1 MKNFIF
7 LSAMAVAALSANA
20 QAVESGLKAQPIG
33 FQKTF
38 AKMNV
43 KGGELAPR
51 LEGAR
56 TPMRAIADDAQAAI
70 VNGVF
75 YQRPEGCYY
84 SAYTWGSADGSSLS
98 GLLVPTLA
106 PVTYLNACANPAA
119 ASWTINGQDASE
131 LADADN
137 NFVITWGVNT
147 TDQIV
152 GAMYAPTISV
162 GATSFTCP
170 PLSIGASGVSPQ
182 MTCNPAAVKLY
193 SGFNDGPAF
202 GTGSVL
208 EANIEGETGGKCT
221 AIYDVYEKPAA
232 PMYVESFDV
241 PFFSSLADPLGGK
254 TLTMEIYGFNE
265 EGKLEANPRHV
276 LTCSTVDDLD
286 SYNDPETGET
296 IYYGTAVF
304 TQNVENEFGDLV
316 AEPFV
321 LDYAYATILS
331 GYKEQGVDVQFRM
344 CYTGEDI
351 YELMFATPTRL
362 VTEVDG
368 ETRYYYFGNDSG
380 AYKMN
385 VFVNCFYDDIDY
397 PEFYNSLVASNDGQT
412 LETDSP
418 NLAEENRVNFVP
430 VYTAAPVIET
440 DENGEPVGSNYDIVD
455 CPDWVTLT
463 VDDSTRGQYGYSIIV
478 PEVEPLPA
486 GVEGRAAFIY
496 LEGRGVKSKKPLV
509 IRQGNVVGINNV
521 ETEHSANVIRY
532 NVAGQRVNNAKGLV
546 ISKNGKEL
554 VK

>member
-1 MKNFIF
+1 
-7 LSAMAVAALSANA
+7 MAVAALSANA

-43 KGGELAPR
+43 KGSELAPR

-182 MTCNPAAVKLY
+182 MTCNPAAVKIY
-193 SGFNDGPAF
+193 SGFEDGPAF
-202 GTGSVL
+202 GTGSVF
-208 EANIEGETGGKCT
+208 EAMIEGETGGKCT
-221 AIYDVYEKPAA
+221 ATYDVYEKPAA

-321 LDYAYATILS
+321 LDYAYATMLS

-344 CYTGEDI
+344 CYTGEDV

-368 ETRYYYFGNDSG
+368 ETRYYYYPGKDSG
-380 AYKMN
+380 VYKMN

-430 VYTAAPVIET
+430 VYTAAPLVET
-440 DENGEPVGSNYDIVD
+440 DENGETVGFNYEVVD
-455 CPDWVTLT
+455 CPDWVTLN
-463 VDDSTRGQYGYSIIV
+463 VDDSTRGQYGYSVIV

-521 ETEHSANVIRY
+521 ETENNANVIRY

>member
-7 LSAMAVAALSANA
+7 LSAMAVASLSANA
-20 QAVESGLKAQPIG
+20 QAVESGLKAQPID

-84 SAYTWGSADGSSLS
+84 SAYKWTGEDGNSLG
-98 GLLVPTLA
+98 GLLVPALS

-119 ASWTINGQDASE
+119 ASWTINGQDASD

-162 GATSFTCP
+162 GATSFSCP
-170 PLSIGASGVSPQ
+170 PLSIAASGVTPQ
-182 MTCNPAAVKLY
+182 MTSNPSAVKFY
-193 SGFNDGPAF
+193 SGFSDGPAF
-202 GTGSVL
+202 GTGSVMESTL
-208 EANIEGETGGKCT
+208 EEDGTGTVTGT
-221 AIYDVYEKPAA
+221 FDEYEKPVA
-232 PMYVESFDV
+232 PMYVESFDL

-254 TLTMEIYGFNE
+254 TLTLEIYGLNE
-265 EGKLEANPRHV
+265 EGKLEENPRHV
-276 LTCSTVDDLD
+276 LTCSTVDDLG
-286 SYNDPETGET
+286 SNKDPSTGET
-296 IYYGTAVF
+296 YYYGTAVF

-321 LDYAYATILS
+321 IDYPYATVLT
-331 GYKEQGVDVQFRM
+331 GYKQDGVDVQFGM
-344 CYTGEDI
+344 CFTGEDI
-351 YELMFATPTRL
+351 YELMFASPTRL
-362 VTEVDG
+362 VTETSEGVK
-368 ETRYYYFGNDSG
+368 YYYFGNDSG
-380 AYKMN
+380 SYKMN
-385 VFVNCFYDDIDY
+385 VLINCFYDDIDY

-412 LETDSP
+412 LKTDNP
-418 NLAEENRVNFVP
+418 NLAEENCVNFVP
-430 VYTAAPVIET
+430 VYTAAPLIET
-440 DENGEPVGSNYDIVD
+440 DENGEAVGFNYDVVD
-455 CPDWVTLT
+455 CPDWVTLN
-463 VDDSTRGQYGYSIIV
+463 VDDSTRGQYGYSVIV
-478 PEVEPLPA
+478 PEVEALPA

-509 IRQGNVVGINNV
+509 IRQGEVTGINNV
-521 ETEHSANVIRY
+521 ETENNANVIRY
-532 NVAGQRVNNAKGLV
+532 NVAGQRVLNAKGLV
-546 ISKNGKEL
+546 ISKNGKEF